1 MTQHGDDPEGLSRF
15 LTSWSDYDWKERC
28 SQIGASVP
36 SQAVPLYN
44 LQPQSAFTSFVQ
56 SPDVN
61 LLSLSVVDAECQFPA
76 NNQQNLLSWSDFG
89 STVQPSSVLVP
100 YSNINH
106 KSFTAHATLPKN
118 GFRKPY
124 SNSRQESGQCIKCWT
139 VRKLV
144 FLLI

>member
-1 MTQHGDDPEGLSRF
+1 MTQHGDDPEGLSRS

-28 SQIGASVP
+28 SQIGANVP

-44 LQPQSAFTSFVQ
+44 PQPHSAFTSFVQ
-56 SPDVN
+56 SPDIN
-61 LLSLSVVDAECQFPA
+61 LSLSVVDAECQFPA
-76 NNQQNLLSWSDFG
+76 NNQRNLLSWSDFG

-106 KSFTAHATLPKN
+106 ESFTAHAALPKN
-118 GFRKPY
+118 RLGKPH
-124 SNSRQESGQCIKCWT
+124 SNSRQESGRCIKCWT
-139 VRKLV
+139 LRKPV